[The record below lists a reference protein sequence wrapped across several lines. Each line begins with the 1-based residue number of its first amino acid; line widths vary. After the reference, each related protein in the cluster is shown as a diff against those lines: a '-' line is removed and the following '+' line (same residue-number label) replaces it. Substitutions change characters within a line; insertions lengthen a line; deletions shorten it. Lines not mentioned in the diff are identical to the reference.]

1 MAGPG
6 DPENR
11 RRRHNRGVTRVTTN
25 GGSAEPVE
33 RFHPTS
39 GYVGG
44 YLTLAAVAGLLVYLL
59 VADRSVTGL
68 RIGTGAVFF
77 GVLTWLTQLRPRVT
91 AYADS
96 LLVLNSVRDVVIPLV
111 AVDRVEIT
119 RVLSIWVGDKR
130 YICTG
135 IGVPPRKQG
144 KVAQEPAAGEAPPH
158 DVGRYV
164 AFVKDRITGL
174 VRDAAQR
181 SSVEVGTAETQV
193 RHVWAWPPLLVLVVA
208 GAVFVWSLSL

>member
-1 MAGPG
+1 
-6 DPENR
+6 
-11 RRRHNRGVTRVTTN
+11 VTTD
-25 GGSAEPVE
+25 GESAEPVE

-68 RIGTGAVFF
+68 RLGTGAIFF
-77 GVLTWLTQLRPRVT
+77 GVLTWVTQLRPRVL
-91 AYADS
+91 AYASS
-96 LLVLNSVRDVVIPLV
+96 LVVLNSVRDVVIPLV
-111 AVDRVEIT
+111 AVDRVEVT
-119 RVLSIWVGDKR
+119 RVLSIWAGGKR

-135 IGVPPRKQG
+135 IGAPPRKRS

-181 SSVEVGTAETQV
+181 SSDGVGTADPQV
-193 RHVWAWPPLLVLVVA
+193 RHVWAWAPLLALVVT
-208 GAVFVWSLSL
+208 GAAFVGSLAL